1 MIISCVALNI
11 NGTKPSLSAVS
22 TIQEEPTKIK
32 QKKKMSVLLWLCNMY
47 KHILKSQTARKQSR
61 LSFCALKPYYANDI
75 KVSQSML
82 NTPLCKCEG
91 GLNETS

>member
-32 QKKKMSVLLWLCNMY
+32 EKKKMSVLLWLCKMY
-47 KHILKSQTARKQSR
+47 KHILKSQPACEQSR
-61 LSFCALKPYYANDI
+61 FSFCTLKPYYANDI
-75 KVSQSML
+75 KV
-82 NTPLCKCEG
+82 
-91 GLNETS
+91 

>member
-1 MIISCVALNI
+1 MIISSVAWNI

-32 QKKKMSVLLWLCNMY
+32 IKKKMSVLLWLHKMH
-47 KHILKSQTARKQSR
+47 KHVLKSQPAHEQSR

-75 KVSQSML
+75 KV
-82 NTPLCKCEG
+82 
-91 GLNETS
+91 